1 MNKFNLI
8 IISLLLVATGCAQRQ
23 QIRYTD
29 YVNPFLGTATLW
41 DSIDLGYK
49 PTRRTWGAEV
59 FPGSSLPNAMVQ
71 VSPVT
76 LFRSGSGYQYEDTVI
91 YAFTHTN
98 KGHWNLCHIP
108 ILPATGNFTADD
120 YCSTYSHNNESAH
133 PGYYQVFLQRYGIN
147 AEMTSTLRCAYHR
160 FTFEAGKDKKLIVD
174 LSTSNERIKD
184 WQIAQ
189 ESENV
194 FSGFQ
199 ENSEKMYFYAVSNHA
214 IKNID
219 SIRSESKS
227 LSIVNFANSK
237 EPLELK
243 IGFSFV
249 SIKNA
254 KENLEKEIGNKDF
267 AEIRNEATETWE
279 NLLSKIKVSG
289 GTEKQRWVFYSS
301 LYRSFLWPAL
311 RSDANGEFT
320 DAKGEVVNKGFR
332 YYTDPSFWDDY
343 RNKLILLGMIS
354 PDVAAD
360 VINSITDKGEKTG
373 FMPTFFHG
381 DHASTFVTG
390 SYLRGLRE
398 FDVNNAYH
406 LILKNATVEGGRPH
420 LMEYIAKG
428 YISEM
433 NIKNP
438 KIETVAKAAVTKT
451 LEYAYDDYAVALL
464 AKELGDEENYNML
477 MKRTGNYKNLFDPST
492 ELMRGRLENGEWVTP
507 FDPEFPYYEYLYR
520 EANAWQSSF
529 FAPHDTKGLINLYKS
544 KDDFEKK
551 VDSLFTIPWGG
562 YEAHNLSGFIGQY
575 CHGNQPDHSFLF
587 LYYFVDKQ
595 EKSQVILDSCLNHFY
610 GMGKH
615 QLALAGMDD
624 AGEMSS
630 WYVFNAIGLYT
641 YSPADPSY
649 IISVPLFDKVEFTFG
664 DGTRFSISKRN
675 SGKKITDITYGGK
688 KVDGYFISHS
698 DLKKGKELVI
708 TTNK

>member
-108 ILPATGNFTADD
+108 ILPATGNFSADD
-120 YCSTYSHNNESAH
+120 YCSAYSHDNESAH
-133 PGYYQVFLQRYGIN
+133 PGYYQVFLKRYGIN

-184 WQIAQ
+184 WQITQ
-189 ESENV
+189 EGENV
-194 FSGFQ
+194 FTGFQ
-199 ENSEKMYFYAVSNHA
+199 ENSEKIYFYAVSNQA

-219 SIRSESKS
+219 SIRGESKS
-227 LSIVNFANSK
+227 LSIVNFVNSK
-237 EPLELK
+237 EPLKLK

-254 KENLEKEIGNKDF
+254 KENLEKEIGSKDF
-267 AEIRNEATETWE
+267 AQVRSEATETWE

-311 RSDANGEFT
+311 RSDVNGEFT

-390 SYLRGLRE
+390 SYLRGLRG
-398 FDVNNAYH
+398 FDVNKAYH

-433 NIKNP
+433 DIKNP

-451 LEYAYDDYAVALL
+451 LEYTYDDYAVALL

-575 CHGNQPDHSFLF
+575 CHGNQPDHSFPF

-649 IISVPLFDKVEFTFG
+649 IISVPLFDKIEFTFG
-664 DGTRFSISKRN
+664 DGTQFSISKRN

-688 KVDGYFISHS
+688 KVNGYFISHS

-708 TTNK
+708 TTNQ

>member
-49 PTRRTWGAEV
+49 HTRRTWGAEV

-108 ILPATGNFTADD
+108 ILPATGNFSADD
-120 YCSTYSHNNESAH
+120 YCSTYSHDNESAH
-133 PGYYQVFLQRYGIN
+133 PGYYQVFLKRYGIN

-160 FTFEAGKDKKLIVD
+160 FTFEEGKDKKLIVD

-184 WQIAQ
+184 WQITQ
-189 ESENV
+189 EGENV
-194 FSGFQ
+194 FTGFQ
-199 ENSEKMYFYAVSNHA
+199 ENSEKIYFYAVSNQA

-219 SIRSESKS
+219 SIRGESKS
-227 LSIVNFANSK
+227 LSIVNFVNSK

-254 KENLEKEIGNKDF
+254 KENLEKEIGSKDF
-267 AEIRNEATETWE
+267 AQIRNEATDTWE

-311 RSDANGEFT
+311 RSDVNGEFT

-390 SYLRGLRE
+390 SYLRGLRG
-398 FDVNNAYH
+398 FDVNKAYH

-433 NIKNP
+433 DIKNP

-575 CHGNQPDHSFLF
+575 CHGNQPDHSFPF

-649 IISVPLFDKVEFTFG
+649 IISVPLFDKIEFTFG
-664 DGTRFSISKRN
+664 DGTQFSISKRN

-688 KVDGYFISHS
+688 KVNGYFISHS

-708 TTNK
+708 TTNQ

>member
-108 ILPATGNFTADD
+108 ILPATGNFSADD
-120 YCSTYSHNNESAH
+120 YCSAYSHDNESAH
-133 PGYYQVFLQRYGIN
+133 PGYYQVFLKRYGIN

-184 WQIAQ
+184 WQITQ
-189 ESENV
+189 EGENV
-194 FSGFQ
+194 FTGFQ
-199 ENSEKMYFYAVSNHA
+199 ENSEKIYFYAVSNQA

-219 SIRSESKS
+219 SIRGESKS
-227 LSIVNFANSK
+227 LSIVNFVNSK
-237 EPLELK
+237 EPLKLK

-254 KENLEKEIGNKDF
+254 KENLEKEIGSKDF
-267 AEIRNEATETWE
+267 AQVRSEATETWE

-311 RSDANGEFT
+311 RSDVNGEFT

-390 SYLRGLRE
+390 SYLRGLRG
-398 FDVNNAYH
+398 FDVNKAYH

-433 NIKNP
+433 DIKNP

-451 LEYAYDDYAVALL
+451 LEYTYDDYAVALL
-464 AKELGDEENYNML
+464 AKELGDEENYYML

-507 FDPEFPYYEYLYR
+507 FDPGFPYYEYLYR

-575 CHGNQPDHSFLF
+575 CHGNQPDHSFPF

-649 IISVPLFDKVEFTFG
+649 IISVPFFDKIEFTFG
-664 DGTRFSISKRN
+664 DGTQFSISKRN

-688 KVDGYFISHS
+688 KVNGYFISHS

-708 TTNK
+708 TTNQ

>member
-184 WQIAQ
+184 WQIRQ

-199 ENSEKMYFYAVSNHA
+199 ENSEKMYFYAVSNHV

-219 SIRSESKS
+219 SIRAESKR
-227 LSIVNFANSK
+227 LSIVYFTNSK

-390 SYLRGLRE
+390 SYLRGLRG
-398 FDVNNAYH
+398 FDVNKAYH

-420 LMEYIAKG
+420 LMEYITKG

-433 NIKNP
+433 DIKNP

-575 CHGNQPDHSFLF
+575 CHGNQPDHSFPF

-664 DGTRFSISKRN
+664 DGSRFSISKRN
-675 SGKKITDITYGGK
+675 SGRKITDITYGGK

-698 DLKKGKELVI
+698 DLKKGKELII
-708 TTNK
+708 TTNQ

>member
-23 QIRYTD
+23 QISYTD

-71 VSPVT
+71 VSPIT

-184 WQIAQ
+184 WQIRQ

-219 SIRSESKS
+219 SIRGESKS
-227 LSIVNFANSK
+227 LSIVNFANNK

-267 AEIRNEATETWE
+267 PKIRNEATETWE

-354 PDVAAD
+354 PNVAAD

-390 SYLRGLRE
+390 SYLRGLRG
-398 FDVNNAYH
+398 FDMNKAYH

-433 NIKNP
+433 DMKNP

-477 MKRTGNYKNLFDPST
+477 MRRTGNYKNLFDPST

-575 CHGNQPDHSFLF
+575 CHGNQPDHSFPF

-688 KVDGYFISHS
+688 KVNGYFISHS

-708 TTNK
+708 TTNQ

>member
-108 ILPATGNFTADD
+108 ILPATGNFSADD
-120 YCSTYSHNNESAH
+120 YCSTYSHDNESAH
-133 PGYYQVFLQRYGIN
+133 PGYYQVFLKRYGIN

-160 FTFEAGKDKKLIVD
+160 FTFEEGKDKKLIVD

-184 WQIAQ
+184 WQITQ
-189 ESENV
+189 EGENV
-194 FSGFQ
+194 FTGFQ
-199 ENSEKMYFYAVSNHA
+199 ENSEKMYFYAVSNQA

-219 SIRSESKS
+219 SIRGESKS
-227 LSIVNFANSK
+227 LSIVNFMNNK

-390 SYLRGLRE
+390 SYLRGLRG
-398 FDVNNAYH
+398 FDVNKAYH

-562 YEAHNLSGFIGQY
+562 YETHNLSGFIGQY
-575 CHGNQPDHSFLF
+575 CHGNQPDHSFPF

-649 IISVPLFDKVEFTFG
+649 IISVPIFDKVEFTFG
-664 DGTRFSISKRN
+664 DGTQFSVSKKN
-675 SGKKITDITYGGK
+675 SGRKITNITYGGK
-688 KVDGYFISHS
+688 KVDGYFIPHS

-708 TTNK
+708 TTNQ

>member
-108 ILPATGNFTADD
+108 ILPATGNFSADD
-120 YCSTYSHNNESAH
+120 YCSTYSHDNESAH
-133 PGYYQVFLQRYGIN
+133 PGYYQVFLKRYGIN

-160 FTFEAGKDKKLIVD
+160 FTFEEGKDKKLIVD

-184 WQIAQ
+184 WQITQ
-189 ESENV
+189 EGENV
-194 FSGFQ
+194 FTGFQ
-199 ENSEKMYFYAVSNHA
+199 ENSEKIYFYAVSNQA

-219 SIRSESKS
+219 SIRGESKS
-227 LSIVNFANSK
+227 LSIVNFVNSK

-254 KENLEKEIGNKDF
+254 KENLEKEIGSKDF
-267 AEIRNEATETWE
+267 AQVRSEATETWE

-311 RSDANGEFT
+311 RSDVNGEFT

-390 SYLRGLRE
+390 SYLRGLRG
-398 FDVNNAYH
+398 FDVNKAYH

-433 NIKNP
+433 DIKNP

-451 LEYAYDDYAVALL
+451 LEYTYDDYAVALL

-575 CHGNQPDHSFLF
+575 CHGNQPDHSFPF

-649 IISVPLFDKVEFTFG
+649 IISVPLFDKIEFTFG
-664 DGTRFSISKRN
+664 DGTQFSISKRN

-688 KVDGYFISHS
+688 KVNGYFISHS

-708 TTNK
+708 TTNQ

>member
-108 ILPATGNFTADD
+108 ILPATGNFSADD
-120 YCSTYSHNNESAH
+120 YCSAYSHDNESAH
-133 PGYYQVFLQRYGIN
+133 PGYYQVFLKRYGIN

-184 WQIAQ
+184 WQITQ
-189 ESENV
+189 EGENV
-194 FSGFQ
+194 FTGFQ
-199 ENSEKMYFYAVSNHA
+199 ENSEKIYFYAVSNQA

-219 SIRSESKS
+219 SIRGESKS
-227 LSIVNFANSK
+227 LSIVNFVNSK
-237 EPLELK
+237 EPLKLK

-254 KENLEKEIGNKDF
+254 KENLEKEIGSKDF
-267 AEIRNEATETWE
+267 AQVRSEATETWE

-311 RSDANGEFT
+311 RSDVNGEFT

-390 SYLRGLRE
+390 SYLRGLRG
-398 FDVNNAYH
+398 FDVNKAYH

-433 NIKNP
+433 DIKNP

-451 LEYAYDDYAVALL
+451 LEYTYDDYAVALL
-464 AKELGDEENYNML
+464 AKELGDEENYYML

-507 FDPEFPYYEYLYR
+507 FDPGFPYYEYLYR

-575 CHGNQPDHSFLF
+575 CHGNQPDHSFPF

-649 IISVPLFDKVEFTFG
+649 IISVPLFDKIEFTFG
-664 DGTRFSISKRN
+664 DGTQFSISKRN

-688 KVDGYFISHS
+688 KVNGYFISHS

-708 TTNK
+708 TTNQ

>member
-108 ILPATGNFTADD
+108 ILPATGNFSADD
-120 YCSTYSHNNESAH
+120 YCSAYSHDNESAH
-133 PGYYQVFLQRYGIN
+133 PGYYQVFLKRYGIN

-184 WQIAQ
+184 WQITQ
-189 ESENV
+189 EGENV
-194 FSGFQ
+194 FTGFQ
-199 ENSEKMYFYAVSNHA
+199 ENSEKMYFYAVSNQA

-219 SIRSESKS
+219 SIRGESKS
-227 LSIVNFANSK
+227 LSIVNFANNK

-311 RSDANGEFT
+311 RSDVNGEFT

-390 SYLRGLRE
+390 SYLRGLRG
-398 FDVNNAYH
+398 FDVNKAYH

-433 NIKNP
+433 DIKNP

-451 LEYAYDDYAVALL
+451 LEYTYDDYAVALL

-575 CHGNQPDHSFLF
+575 CHGNQPDHSFPF

-630 WYVFNAIGLYT
+630 WYVFNSIGLYT

-664 DGTRFSISKRN
+664 DVTQFSISKKN

-688 KVDGYFISHS
+688 KVDGYFIPHS

-708 TTNK
+708 TTNQ

>member
-8 IISLLLVATGCAQRQ
+8 IISLLLVASGCAQRQ

-219 SIRSESKS
+219 SIRGENKS
-227 LSIVNFANSK
+227 LAIVNFANDK
-237 EPLELK
+237 EHLELK

-311 RSDANGEFT
+311 RSDINGEFT

-343 RNKLILLGMIS
+343 RNKLLLLGMIS
-354 PDVAAD
+354 PNVAAD

-390 SYLRGLRE
+390 SYLRGLRG
-398 FDVNNAYH
+398 FDVNKAYH

-433 NIKNP
+433 DIKNP

-529 FAPHDTKGLINLYKS
+529 FAPQDTKGLINLYKS

-575 CHGNQPDHSFLF
+575 CHGNQPDHSFPF

-649 IISVPLFDKVEFTFG
+649 IISVPLFDKIEFTFG
-664 DGTRFSISKRN
+664 DGTQFSISKRN
-675 SGKKITDITYGGK
+675 SGKKITDMTYGGK

-708 TTNK
+708 TTNQ

>member
-8 IISLLLVATGCAQRQ
+8 IISLLLVVAGCAQRQ

-360 VINSITDKGEKTG
+360 VINSMTDKGEKTG

-390 SYLRGLRE
+390 SYLRGLRG

-433 NIKNP
+433 DIKNP

-507 FDPEFPYYEYLYR
+507 FDPEFPFYEYLYR

-575 CHGNQPDHSFLF
+575 CHGNQPDHSFPF

-649 IISVPLFDKVEFTFG
+649 IISVPLFDKIEFTFG
-664 DGTRFSISKRN
+664 DGTQFSISKRN

-688 KVDGYFISHS
+688 KVNGYFISHS

-708 TTNK
+708 TTNQ

>member
-76 LFRSGSGYQYEDTVI
+76 LFRSGSGYQYEDSVI

-108 ILPATGNFTADD
+108 ILPATGNFSADD
-120 YCSTYSHNNESAH
+120 YCSTYSHDNESAH

-160 FTFEAGKDKKLIVD
+160 FTCEEGKDKKLIVD

-189 ESENV
+189 EGENV
-194 FSGFQ
+194 FTGFQ

-219 SIRSESKS
+219 SIRGEKKS
-227 LSIVNFANSK
+227 LSIVNFANNK

-249 SIKNA
+249 SITNA

-267 AEIRNEATETWE
+267 AQIRNEATDTWE

-390 SYLRGLRE
+390 SYLRGLRG
-398 FDVNNAYH
+398 FDVNKAYH

-433 NIKNP
+433 DIKNP

-464 AKELGDEENYNML
+464 AKELGDQENYNML

-575 CHGNQPDHSFLF
+575 CHGNQPDHSFPF

-649 IISVPLFDKVEFTFG
+649 IISVPLFDKIEFTFG
-664 DGTRFSISKRN
+664 DGTQFSISKKN
-675 SGKKITDITYGGK
+675 SGKKITNITYGGK

-708 TTNK
+708 TTNQ

>member
-108 ILPATGNFTADD
+108 ILPATGNFSADD
-120 YCSTYSHNNESAH
+120 YCSTYSHDNESAH
-133 PGYYQVFLQRYGIN
+133 PGYYQVFLKRYRIN

-184 WQIAQ
+184 WQIIQ
-189 ESENV
+189 EGENV

-199 ENSEKMYFYAVSNHA
+199 ENSEKMYFYAVSNQA

-219 SIRSESKS
+219 SIRGEKKS
-227 LSIVNFANSK
+227 LSTVNFANNK

-390 SYLRGLRE
+390 SYLRGLRG
-398 FDVNNAYH
+398 FDVNKAYH
-406 LILKNATVEGGRPH
+406 LILKNAKVEGGRPH

-575 CHGNQPDHSFLF
+575 CHGNQPDHSFPF

-664 DGTRFSISKRN
+664 DGTQFSISKKN
-675 SGKKITDITYGGK
+675 SGRKITNITYGGK
-688 KVDGYFISHS
+688 KVDGYFIPHS
-698 DLKKGKELVI
+698 DLRKGKELVI
-708 TTNK
+708 TTNQ

>member
-108 ILPATGNFTADD
+108 ILPATGNFSADD
-120 YCSTYSHNNESAH
+120 YCSTYSHDNESAH
-133 PGYYQVFLQRYGIN
+133 PGYYQVFLKRYGIN

-160 FTFEAGKDKKLIVD
+160 FTFEEGKDKKLIVD

-184 WQIAQ
+184 WQITQ
-189 ESENV
+189 EGENV
-194 FSGFQ
+194 FTGFQ
-199 ENSEKMYFYAVSNHA
+199 ENSEKIYFYAVSNQA

-219 SIRSESKS
+219 SIRGESKS
-227 LSIVNFANSK
+227 LSIVNFVNSK

-254 KENLEKEIGNKDF
+254 KENLEKEIGSKDF
-267 AEIRNEATETWE
+267 AQVRSEATETWE

-289 GTEKQRWVFYSS
+289 GTKKQRWVFYSS

-311 RSDANGEFT
+311 RSDVNGEFT
-320 DAKGEVVNKGFR
+320 DAKGEVVNKGYR

-390 SYLRGLRE
+390 SYLRGLRG
-398 FDVNNAYH
+398 FDVNKAYH

-433 NIKNP
+433 DIKNP

-507 FDPEFPYYEYLYR
+507 LDSEFPYYEYLYR

-544 KDDFEKK
+544 KEDFEKK

-575 CHGNQPDHSFLF
+575 CHGNQPDHSFPF

-649 IISVPLFDKVEFTFG
+649 IISVPIFDKVEFTFG
-664 DGTRFSISKRN
+664 DGTQFSVSKKN
-675 SGKKITDITYGGK
+675 SGRKITNITYGGK
-688 KVDGYFISHS
+688 KVDGYFIPHS
-698 DLKKGKELVI
+698 DLRKGKELVI
-708 TTNK
+708 TTNQ

>member
-108 ILPATGNFTADD
+108 ILPATGNFSADD
-120 YCSTYSHNNESAH
+120 YCSTYSHDNESAH
-133 PGYYQVFLQRYGIN
+133 PGYYQVFLKRYGIN

-160 FTFEAGKDKKLIVD
+160 FTFEEGKDKKLIVD

-184 WQIAQ
+184 WQITQ
-189 ESENV
+189 EGENV
-194 FSGFQ
+194 FTGFQ
-199 ENSEKMYFYAVSNHA
+199 ENSEKIYFYAVSNQA

-219 SIRSESKS
+219 SIRGESKS
-227 LSIVNFANSK
+227 LSIVNFVNSK

-254 KENLEKEIGNKDF
+254 KENLEKEIGSKDF
-267 AEIRNEATETWE
+267 AQIRNEATDTWE

-311 RSDANGEFT
+311 RSDVNGEFT

-390 SYLRGLRE
+390 SYLRGLRG
-398 FDVNNAYH
+398 FDVNKAYH

-433 NIKNP
+433 DIKNP

-451 LEYAYDDYAVALL
+451 LEYTYDDYAVALL

-575 CHGNQPDHSFLF
+575 CHGNQPDHSFPF

-664 DGTRFSISKRN
+664 DGTQFSISKKN

-688 KVDGYFISHS
+688 KVDGYFIPHS

-708 TTNK
+708 TTNQ

>member
-184 WQIAQ
+184 WQIRQ

-199 ENSEKMYFYAVSNHA
+199 ENSEKMYFYAVSNHV

-219 SIRSESKS
+219 SIRAESKR
-227 LSIVNFANSK
+227 LSIVYFTNSK

-390 SYLRGLRE
+390 SYLRGLRG
-398 FDVNNAYH
+398 FDVNKAYH

-420 LMEYIAKG
+420 LMEYITKG

-433 NIKNP
+433 DIKNP

-477 MKRTGNYKNLFDPST
+477 MKRTSNYKNLFDPST

-529 FAPHDTKGLINLYKS
+529 FAPQDTKGLINLYKS

-575 CHGNQPDHSFLF
+575 CHGNQPDHSFPF

-649 IISVPLFDKVEFTFG
+649 IISAPLFDKVEFTFG
-664 DGTRFSISKRN
+664 DGTQFSISKRK
-675 SGKKITDITYGGK
+675 SGRKITDITYGGN

-698 DLKKGKELVI
+698 ELKKGKELVI
-708 TTNK
+708 TTNQ

>member
-8 IISLLLVATGCAQRQ
+8 IISLLLVVAGCAQRQ

-160 FTFEAGKDKKLIVD
+160 FTFEAGKDKKLILD

-184 WQIAQ
+184 WQITQ

-354 PDVAAD
+354 PNVAAD

-390 SYLRGLRE
+390 SYLRGLRG
-398 FDVNNAYH
+398 FDVNKAYH

-433 NIKNP
+433 DIKNP

-575 CHGNQPDHSFLF
+575 CHGNQPDHSFPF

-649 IISVPLFDKVEFTFG
+649 IISVPLFDKIEFTFG
-664 DGTRFSISKRN
+664 DGTLFSISKRN

-708 TTNK
+708 TTNQ

>member
-71 VSPVT
+71 VSPIT

-108 ILPATGNFTADD
+108 ILPATGNFSADD

-160 FTFEAGKDKKLIVD
+160 FTCEEGKDKKLIVD

-189 ESENV
+189 EGENV
-194 FSGFQ
+194 FTGFQ

-219 SIRSESKS
+219 SIRGEKKS
-227 LSIVNFANSK
+227 LSIVNFANNK

-249 SIKNA
+249 SITNA

-267 AEIRNEATETWE
+267 AQMRNEATDTWE

-311 RSDANGEFT
+311 RSDVNGEFT

-398 FDVNNAYH
+398 FDVNKAYH

-433 NIKNP
+433 DIKNP

-451 LEYAYDDYAVALL
+451 LEYTYDDYAVALL

-507 FDPEFPYYEYLYR
+507 FDSEFPYYEYLYR

-551 VDSLFTIPWGG
+551 VDSLFTTPWGG

-575 CHGNQPDHSFLF
+575 CHGNQPDHSFPF

-649 IISVPLFDKVEFTFG
+649 IISVPLFDKIEFTFG

-675 SGKKITDITYGGK
+675 SGRKITDITYGGK

-708 TTNK
+708 TTNQ

>member
-8 IISLLLVATGCAQRQ
+8 IISLLLVASGCAQRQ

-184 WQIAQ
+184 WQIEQ

-214 IKNID
+214 MKNID
-219 SIRSESKS
+219 SIRGESKS

-289 GTEKQRWVFYSS
+289 ATEKQRWVFYSS

-390 SYLRGLRE
+390 SYLRGLRG

-575 CHGNQPDHSFLF
+575 CHGNQPDHSFPF

-649 IISVPLFDKVEFTFG
+649 IVSVPLFDKVEFTFG

-675 SGKKITDITYGGK
+675 SGRKITDITYGGK
-688 KVDGYFISHS
+688 KVNGYFISHS
-698 DLKKGKELVI
+698 ELKKGKELVI
-708 TTNK
+708 TTNQ

>member
-8 IISLLLVATGCAQRQ
+8 IISLLLVASGCAQRQ

-108 ILPATGNFTADD
+108 ILPVTGNFTADD

-174 LSTSNERIKD
+174 RSTSNERIKD
-184 WQIAQ
+184 WQITQ

-199 ENSEKMYFYAVSNHA
+199 ENSEKMYFYAVSNHV

-219 SIRSESKS
+219 SIRGESKS
-227 LSIVNFANSK
+227 LSIINFANSK

-390 SYLRGLRE
+390 SYLRGLRG
-398 FDVNNAYH
+398 FDVNRAYH

-433 NIKNP
+433 DIKNP

-464 AKELGDEENYNML
+464 AKELVDEENYNML

-575 CHGNQPDHSFLF
+575 CHGNQPDHSFPF

-649 IISVPLFDKVEFTFG
+649 IISVPLFDKIEFTFG
-664 DGTRFSISKRN
+664 DGTQFSISKRN

-688 KVDGYFISHS
+688 KVNGYFISHS

-708 TTNK
+708 TTNQ